1 MEIVS
6 GIITRGVGG
15 LYEVDTENE
24 IIECKAKG
32 VFRHD
37 MIAPTV
43 GDRVTVEKDKDSAVI
58 SKIEERKNLLI
69 RPPLANLDIIFCVI
83 PSKDPAPDL
92 FTLDKLIAIA
102 EKNSIEPVIIV
113 TKSDLDNASAD
124 RIVSIYK
131 KSGFSVF
138 GVSTYDEESVDA
150 LRSFIKEHARGK
162 ISAFA
167 GASGA
172 GKSTL
177 MNSLFPS
184 LKIVTGTLS
193 KKTSRGRHTT
203 RAVDLYPFSRIS
215 PDMNDGYL
223 ADTHTAVAIHAAEEY
238 VRESGDS
245 RPMVIDS
252 TASPYKFAGNVYRS
266 LTGTDA
272 ENDLAALDQLSAYT
286 KTEIPYP
293 LAGIATRKI
302 NFDQTIDRD
311 GMVDAVLAY
320 LG

>member
-43 GDRVTVEKDKDSAVI
+43 GDRVTVEVDKDSAVI

-138 GVSTYDEESVDA
+138 GVSTYDVESVDA

-193 KKTSRGRHTT
+193 KKTARGRHTK

-223 ADTHTAVAIHAAEEY
+223 ADTPGFTMLDFEHFDFMTLDELPYSFREFDDYIGLCRYTKCTHLKEEGCAIIEAIKNGEISRERHESY
-238 VRESGDS
+238 VSLYA
-245 RPMVIDS
+245 
-252 TASPYKFAGNVYRS
+252 TLKTKPYKSN
-266 LTGTDA
+266 
-272 ENDLAALDQLSAYT
+272 
-286 KTEIPYP
+286 K
-293 LAGIATRKI
+293 K
-302 NFDQTIDRD
+302 
-311 GMVDAVLAY
+311 
-320 LG
+320 

>member
-138 GVSTYDEESVDA
+138 GVSTYDEESVNI

-193 KKTSRGRHTT
+193 KKTARGRHTT

-215 PDMNDGYL
+215 PDMSDGYL
-223 ADTHTAVAIHAAEEY
+223 ADTPGFTMLDFEHFDFMTLDELPYSFREFDDYIGLCRYTKCTHLKEEGCAIIEAIKNGDISRERHESY
-238 VRESGDS
+238 VSLYA
-245 RPMVIDS
+245 
-252 TASPYKFAGNVYRS
+252 TLKAKPYKSN
-266 LTGTDA
+266 
-272 ENDLAALDQLSAYT
+272 
-286 KTEIPYP
+286 K
-293 LAGIATRKI
+293 K
-302 NFDQTIDRD
+302 
-311 GMVDAVLAY
+311 
-320 LG
+320 